1 MGVIS
6 ACSTPQ
12 LCDGLIRFCSNSSP
26 SVSEPDHSAEA
37 LEARW
42 HQQLAEI
49 PEPDWDALV
58 VSAGL
63 PFYRW
68 A

>member
-1 MGVIS
+1 M
-6 ACSTPQ
+6 
-12 LCDGLIRFCSNSSP
+12 
-26 SVSEPDHSAEA
+26 SEPDHSSEA

-58 VSAGL
+58 ASAGL

-68 A
+68 AWLEALERSGSIVPSQGW